1 MAGRTLSWLL
11 AFLTVASCAL
21 AAPQGRKDLPGRQV
35 KVAAIPIGFGGKR
48 DEKLKLALD
57 HLETA
62 GKAGVDIAC
71 LPEEFAGYDKAEPVP
86 GPITQAIA
94 EMAKKHR
101 MYVICPIREQAAD
114 EQVFN
119 TAVLI
124 DRNGKI
130 IGCYRKVFVF
140 WGEGVNV
147 SKDGVKVFDLDFGR
161 ISILTCFDANF
172 SELWQE
178 AEQKGAEIV
187 FWPSAYGGGM
197 PLNGYAMCH
206 NYYVVPVGK
215 GNIID
220 ITGQSPASVEKPR
233 PDQFIATL
241 DLDRT
246 LIHVDFN
253 KEKVERLLKEHT
265 GELELEREYPLEAW
279 YLLRSARPGVLVR
292 ELLKEHKIEP
302 LRDYRHRSR
311 EQINQARKEGKRI

>member
-1 MAGRTLSWLL
+1 M
-11 AFLTVASCAL
+11 
-21 AAPQGRKDLPGRQV
+21 PGRQV
-35 KVAAIPIGFGGKR
+35 KVAAIAIGFGGER

-86 GPITQAIA
+86 GPITETVA
-94 EMAKKHR
+94 EAAKKHH
-101 MYVICPIREQAAD
+101 MYIICPIREQAAD
-114 EQVFN
+114 GQIYN
-119 TAVLI
+119 TAALI
-124 DRNGKI
+124 DRDGKI
-130 IGCYRKVFVF
+130 IGFYRKVFVF

-147 SKDGVKVFDLDFGR
+147 SKEGVKVFDLDFGR

-220 ITGQSPASVEKPR
+220 LTGQPAPSVEKPR

-246 LIHVDFN
+246 LIHHDFN
-253 KEKVERLLKEHT
+253 TEKVKRLLKEHA
-265 GELELEREYPLEAW
+265 GEVELEHEYALEAW
-279 YLLRSARPGVLVR
+279 YLLRSTKPSVLVR
-292 ELLKEHKIEP
+292 DLLKQYKIES

-311 EQINQARKEGKRI
+311 EQINQARKDGKKI

>member
-1 MAGRTLSWLL
+1 MAARTLSWLL
-11 AFLTVASCAL
+11 ASAIIASCAL
-21 AAPQGRKDLPGRQV
+21 AAPQGRKDMPGRQV
-35 KVAAIPIGFGGKR
+35 KVAAIAIGFGGKR
-48 DEKLKLALD
+48 VEKLKLALD

-86 GPITQAIA
+86 GPITEAVA
-94 EMAKKHR
+94 DAAKKHH
-101 MYVICPIREQAAD
+101 MYVICPIREQASD
-114 EQVFN
+114 GQIYN

-124 DRNGKI
+124 DRSGKV
-130 IGCYRKVFVF
+130 IGYYRKVFVF

-147 SKDGVKVFDLDFGR
+147 SKEGVKVFDLDFGR

-206 NYYVVPVGK
+206 DYYVVPVGK

-220 ITGQSPASVEKPR
+220 ITGQPAAVEKAR

-246 LIHVDFN
+246 LIHHDFN
-253 KEKVERLLKEHT
+253 KEKVKRLLKEHA
-265 GELELEREYPLEAW
+265 GEVELEREYALEAW
-279 YLLRSARPGVLVR
+279 YLLRSARPGVLVHD
-292 ELLKEHKIEP
+292 LLRQYKIES

-311 EQINQARKEGKRI
+311 EQINQARKDGKKI

>member
-1 MAGRTLSWLL
+1 MTGRTLSWLL
-11 AFLTVASCAL
+11 VSAIVVSCAL
-21 AAPQGRKDLPGRQV
+21 AAPQGRKELPGRQV
-35 KVAAIPIGFGGKR
+35 KVAAIAIGFGGKR
-48 DEKLKLALD
+48 VEKLKLALD

-86 GPITQAIA
+86 GPITEAVA
-94 EMAKKHR
+94 DAAKKHH
-101 MYVICPIREQAAD
+101 MYVICPIREQASD
-114 EQVFN
+114 GQIYN

-124 DRNGKI
+124 DRSGKV
-130 IGCYRKVFVF
+130 IGYYRKVFVF

-147 SKDGVKVFDLDFGR
+147 SKEGVKVFDLDFGR

-197 PLNGYAMCH
+197 PLNGYAICH
-206 NYYVVPVGK
+206 NYCVVPVGR

-220 ITGQSPASVEKPR
+220 LTGQPPASVEKPR

-246 LIHVDFN
+246 LIHHDFN
-253 KEKVERLLKEHT
+253 KEKVKRLLKEHA
-265 GELELEREYPLEAW
+265 GEVELEREYALEAW
-279 YLLRSARPGVLVR
+279 YLLRSAKPGVLVHD
-292 ELLKEHKIEP
+292 LLGQYKIES

-311 EQINQARKEGKRI
+311 EQINQARKDGKKI